1 MPAYVT
7 TFHSE
12 IFSTVFLIVHTTM
25 VIVLPVERFTGTGRI
40 CLHGISVKA
49 ENFSRRRC
57 SSVSVRLFVCR
68 LKLMAAGAYR
78 VDHSC
83 CAIPS

>member
-25 VIVLPVERFTGTGRI
+25 VIVLPERFKN
-40 CLHGISVKA
+40 L
-49 ENFSRRRC
+49 EEF
-57 SSVSVRLFVCR
+57 VSTE
-68 LKLMAAGAYR
+68 
-78 VDHSC
+78 
-83 CAIPS
+83 